1 MKRAVLCYADDV
13 VEISADERM
22 KYHIQMKYDGIQ
34 CSKAWITD
42 EQSKRMIG

>member
-22 KYHIQMKYDGIQ
+22 KYHIQMKYDGIAQ
-34 CSKAWITD
+34 KSNKTATLTLSYKCV
-42 EQSKRMIG
+42 